1 MEKMESSILDGI
13 FQNKVKYIYFI
24 LLIPGIIFFIN
35 EIAIPEFFDKSSPKI
50 SIIGLNRLKKED
62 IYSFANLKNNKILS
76 NLHLSDLE
84 HRLLEHPRIR
94 SVIVEKKPKNVI
106 EIRIEEREATFVIN
120 SGDTLYEVDSDFRV
134 LSIDDVREEGL
145 CILAG
150 EFTPQDGQFSGAI
163 IKEFASSVNRA
174 LKSHPTLKKRIS
186 EIELRTDGSV
196 MAYIHYPTHI
206 RANAGISLE
215 DQQVRKLYAA
225 LAYFEN
231 KNIKVKSLDLRGDD
245 AVFQ

>member
-1 MEKMESSILDGI
+1 MEKMESSNLEGI
-13 FQNKVKYIYFI
+13 FQDKIKFIYFI
-24 LLIPGIIFFIN
+24 FLVPGIIFFIN
-35 EIAIPEFFDKSSPKI
+35 EIAIPEFFDKSPLKI

-62 IYSFANLKNNKILS
+62 IYSFANLKNNKILNS
-76 NLHLSDLE
+76 LNVSDLE

-94 SVIVEKKPKNVI
+94 SAKVEKKPKNII
-106 EIRIEEREATFVIN
+106 EISVEEREATFVIN
-120 SGDTLYEVDSDFRV
+120 SGDTLYEVDSEFRV

-150 EFTPQDGQFSGAI
+150 EFIPQDGQFSGAI
-163 IKEFASSVNRA
+163 IKEFANSVNRA

>member
-13 FQNKVKYIYFI
+13 FQNKIKVIYFI
-24 LLIPGIIFFIN
+24 FLIPGIIFFIN
-35 EIAIPEFFDKSSPKI
+35 EIAIPEFFDTSPPKI

-62 IYSFANLKNNKILS
+62 IYSFGNLKNNKNIGNLYPS
-76 NLHLSDLE
+76 NLE

-94 SVIVEKKPKNVI
+94 SVRIEKKPKNI
-106 EIRIEEREATFVIN
+106 LEIIIEERMAMFIIN
-120 SGDTLYEVDSDFRV
+120 SGDTLYEVDSEFRV

-150 EFTPQDGQFSGAI
+150 EFTPQEGQFSGAI
-163 IKEFASSVNRA
+163 IKEFAASVNRA
-174 LKSHPTLKKRIS
+174 LKSHPSLKKRIS

-196 MAYIHYPTHI
+196 VAYIHYPSHI

-231 KNIKVKSLDLRGDD
+231 KNINVKTLDLRGDD

>member
-1 MEKMESSILDGI
+1 MESSILDGI
-13 FQNKVKYIYFI
+13 FQNKIKVIYFI
-24 LLIPGIIFFIN
+24 FLIPGIIFFIN
-35 EIAIPEFFDKSSPKI
+35 EIAIPEFFDTSPPKI

-62 IYSFANLKNNKILS
+62 IYSFGNLKNNKNIGNLYPS
-76 NLHLSDLE
+76 NLE

-94 SVIVEKKPKNVI
+94 SVRIEKKPKNI
-106 EIRIEEREATFVIN
+106 LEIIIEERMAMFIIN
-120 SGDTLYEVDSDFRV
+120 SGDTLYEVDSEFRV

-150 EFTPQDGQFSGAI
+150 EFTPQEGQFSGAI
-163 IKEFASSVNRA
+163 IKEFAASVNRA
-174 LKSHPTLKKRIS
+174 LKSHPSLKKRIS

-196 MAYIHYPTHI
+196 VAYIHYPSHI

-231 KNIKVKSLDLRGDD
+231 KNINVKTLDLRGDD

>member
-1 MEKMESSILDGI
+1 MEKMESSNLEGI
-13 FQNKVKYIYFI
+13 FQDKIKFIYFI
-24 LLIPGIIFFIN
+24 FFIPGIIFFIN
-35 EIAIPEFFDKSSPKI
+35 EIAIPEFFDKSPPKI

-62 IYSFANLKNNKILS
+62 IYSFANLKNNKILNS
-76 NLHLSDLE
+76 LNVSDLE

-94 SVIVEKKPKNVI
+94 SARVEKKPKNII
-106 EIRIEEREATFVIN
+106 EISVEEREATFVIN
-120 SGDTLYEVDSDFRV
+120 SGDTLYEVDSEFRV

-150 EFTPQDGQFSGAI
+150 EFIPQDGQFSGAI
-163 IKEFASSVNRA
+163 IKEFANSVNRA

>member
-1 MEKMESSILDGI
+1 MESSNLEGI
-13 FQNKVKYIYFI
+13 FQDKIKFIYFI
-24 LLIPGIIFFIN
+24 FFIPGIIFFIN
-35 EIAIPEFFDKSSPKI
+35 EIAIPEFFDKSPPKI

-62 IYSFANLKNNKILS
+62 IYSFANLKNNKILNS
-76 NLHLSDLE
+76 LNVSDLE

-94 SVIVEKKPKNVI
+94 SARVEKKPKNII
-106 EIRIEEREATFVIN
+106 EISVEEREATFVIN
-120 SGDTLYEVDSDFRV
+120 SGDTLYEVDSEFRV

-150 EFTPQDGQFSGAI
+150 EFIPQDGQFSGAI
-163 IKEFASSVNRA
+163 IKEFANSVNRA